1 MSMSPTMYDI
11 EYLLQRMAS
20 KKDNE
25 MAQKQCS
32 NCRRGMYK
40 TDHGTLQ
47 CENCEMEE
55 QDNE

>member
-1 MSMSPTMYDI
+1 MSISPTTYDI
-11 EYLLQRMAS
+11 GYLLQRMAS

-25 MAQKQCS
+25 TAQKQCS

-47 CENCEMEE
+47 CENCELEE